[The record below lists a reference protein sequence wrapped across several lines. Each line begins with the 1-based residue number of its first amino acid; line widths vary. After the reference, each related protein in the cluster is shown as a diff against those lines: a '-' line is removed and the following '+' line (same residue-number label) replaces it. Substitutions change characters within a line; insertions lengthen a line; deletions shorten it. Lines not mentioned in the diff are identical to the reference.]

1 MCVCIYNLTCC
12 AYVLNPKSVTFRIAF
27 ESRRRF
33 SGYKVHSILNMSLIL
48 NLTQK
53 EKKMIPQEMS
63 AYRLR
68 KQIPQE
74 ML

>member
-1 MCVCIYNLTCC
+1 MEIAIIFKFCFFSHRLYPVYVVHNTLFPSSNYQMC
-12 AYVLNPKSVTFRIAF
+12 
-27 ESRRRF
+27 
-33 SGYKVHSILNMSLIL
+33 LIL